1 MLLTIIVLLSV
12 TAIAVADEDNH
23 AEPHKVTICHVPP
36 GNPDNPLTL
45 EVDAEGWNGHKNH
58 PDDYEGPC
66 QGSTTTSKPSTTTS
80 STTAPTTT
88 TEPSTTTTEPSTTT
102 TTTVPSTTTS
112 QPTTTLPVTT
122 TQPPPTTSSAT
133 TIVTVPQTAAPT
145 SIAKQTATT
154 TTISQTTTIPSTGR
168 TLANTGFGEF
178 GRFLVTLGLVLL
190 VGGLAGLYCRKRRSR
205 SKNDDTGS
213 LEP

>member
-1 MLLTIIVLLSV
+1 MNQRNASFGAAATMLLTIIVLLSV

-23 AEPHKVTICHVPP
+23 TKPHKVTICHVPP

-66 QGSTTTSKPSTTTS
+66 QGPTTTSEPSTTTS

-88 TEPSTTTTEPSTTT
+88 TE
-102 TTTVPSTTTS
+102 PSTTTS

-154 TTISQTTTIPSTGR
+154 TTISQTTTIPSTGS